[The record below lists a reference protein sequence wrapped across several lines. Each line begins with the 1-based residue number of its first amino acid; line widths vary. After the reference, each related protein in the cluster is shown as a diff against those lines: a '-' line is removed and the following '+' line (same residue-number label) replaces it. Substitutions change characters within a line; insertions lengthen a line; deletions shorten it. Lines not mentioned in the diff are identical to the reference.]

1 MICGEQV
8 IRERVES
15 GDLSIDPYVPE
26 HVEPA
31 SVDLRLG
38 NDFTTIEPTGRTIDT
53 HDEDSFEARNFSVD
67 ELELYPGETIL
78 GTTLE
83 EIGMPDDLVGNVV
96 GRSSLGRL
104 DVVIHKTAG
113 FIDPGFRGEIT
124 LEIENEGQ
132 HPVILYPGDRVC
144 QIWFAPV
151 DGVETPY
158 GEERGSQYQGQR
170 GATPS
175 GMNFSSSVETFK

>member
-1 MICGEQV
+1 MILGEQE
-8 IRERVES
+8 IIERVES
-15 GDLSIDPYVPE
+15 GDLYISPFVEE

-38 NDFTTIEPTGRTIDT
+38 HSFTTIEPTGRTIDT
-53 HDEDSFEARNFSVD
+53 HDPDSFEARTFEVD
-67 ELELYPGETIL
+67 TLELYPGETIL

-83 EIGMPDDLVGNVV
+83 EVGIPSDLVGNVV

-113 FIDPGFRGEIT
+113 FIDPGFKGEIT

-132 HPVILYPGDRVC
+132 HPVKLYPGDRVC
-144 QIWFAPV
+144 QIWFARV
-151 DGVETPY
+151 NGVETPY
-158 GEERGSQYQGQR
+158 GEERGSQYQGQS

-175 GMNFSSSVETFK
+175 GMQFDSRE

>member
-1 MICGEQV
+1 MILGD
-8 IRERVES
+8 ERIKELIEL
-15 GDLSIDPYVPE
+15 GDLVISPYVEE

-38 NDFTTIEPTGRTIDT
+38 REFTKVEPTDRTIDT
-53 HDEDSFEARNFSVD
+53 HNPNSFKTRTFEVD

-83 EIGMPDDLVGNVV
+83 TVHIPRYLVGNVV

-113 FIDPGFRGEIT
+113 FIDPGFRGQIT

-132 HPVILYPGDRVC
+132 HPVKIYPGDRVC
-144 QIWFAPV
+144 QIWFAQN
-151 DGVETPY
+151 DGVAVPY
-158 GEERGSQYQGQR
+158 GKERGSQYQDQS
-170 GATPS
+170 GAVPS
-175 GMNFSSSVETFK
+175 GMQFKSKDL

>member
-1 MICGEQV
+1 MILGDEK
-8 IRERVES
+8 IKEYVEL
-15 GDLSIDPYVPE
+15 GDIIISPYVEE

-38 NDFTTIEPTGRTIDT
+38 HEFTKVYPTDRVIDT
-53 HDEDSFEARNFSVD
+53 HDPDSFDTRTFEVD
-67 ELELYPGETIL
+67 ELELAPGETIL

-83 EIGMPDDLVGNVV
+83 SIRVPDYLIANVV

-113 FIDPGFRGEIT
+113 FIDPGFKGRIT

-132 HPVILYPGDRVC
+132 HPVKIYPGDRVC
-144 QIWFAPV
+144 QIWFAKNT
-151 DGVETPY
+151 GVAVPY
-158 GEERGSQYQGQR
+158 GYERDSQYQFQT
-170 GATPS
+170 GAEPS
-175 GMNFSSSVETFK
+175 GMQFESKSKDL

>member
-1 MICGEQV
+1 MILGEME
-8 IRERVES
+8 IIERVES
-15 GDLSIDPYVPE
+15 GDLYINPFVPE

-38 NDFTTIEPTGRTIDT
+38 RNFTTIEPTGRTIDT
-53 HDEDSFEARNFSVD
+53 HDDDSFETRNFEVD

-78 GTTLE
+78 GTTME
-83 EIGMPDDLVGNVV
+83 TIGMPDDLAANVI

-132 HPVILYPGDRVC
+132 HPVKLYAGDRVC
-144 QIWFAPV
+144 QIWFTPV
-151 DGVETPY
+151 SGVETPY
-158 GEERGSQYQGQR
+158 GEERGSQYQGQS

-175 GMNFSSSVETFK
+175 GMQFNSRE

>member
-1 MICGEQV
+1 MIISDAE
-8 IRERVES
+8 IKERVDS
-15 GDLSIDPYVPE
+15 GNLVITPFE
-26 HVEPA
+26 RGHVEPA

-38 NDFTTIEPTGRTIDT
+38 SNFTKIEPTGRAIDT
-53 HDEDSFEARNFSVD
+53 RDASSINVRTFDVD
-67 ELELYPGETIL
+67 RLELYPGETIL

-83 EIGMPDDLVGNVV
+83 KVELPEDLVGTVV

-113 FIDPGFRGEIT
+113 FVDPGFSGTIT

-144 QIWFAPV
+144 QIWFADVFGV
-151 DGVETPY
+151 DVPY
-158 GEERGSQYQGQR
+158 GEERGSQYQHQS
-170 GATPS
+170 GATAS
-175 GMNFSSSVETFK
+175 GFNFE